1 MNKQNPTPSVAII
14 GAGASGLA
22 ASIFLASQ
30 NIKISIFEKNNKIG
44 KKLLATGNGKC
55 NVTNKNIS
63 LENFHTSYYEKKE
76 LKKLLHT
83 FNFEK
88 CKKFFSTL
96 GVEFLYRENGRA
108 YPMSSSSASI
118 VDALI
123 FKTEQLGINIIL
135 NTPVESINFES
146 EKFIINKKE
155 KFDFVILAT
164 GSIAMPKLGGTDSGY
179 NLAETFKHTIIPPQ
193 PSLVQLVSNN
203 KNLDIISGIK
213 LTGTVKNH
221 TGDILFTKY
230 GISGS
235 AILDISRE
243 IALDLQEKG
252 SIKLTI
258 DIAPEF
264 SKEKLK
270 SLLQQR
276 IKTQGEKKIS
286 LWLDGIFH
294 KKLSQ
299 YLIQEAKL
307 SSNIEYGNQLG
318 TKDINKLVH
327 LIKALPFTI
336 TDTKGFDFCE
346 VCSGGIDLYDINL
359 NTMES
364 KKQKRLYLIG
374 EVLDIDG
381 DCGGYN
387 LHFAW
392 ASAYCVANSI
402 KSLLQPN
409 ST

>member
-1 MNKQNPTPSVAII
+1 LNNKNNTPQVAII

-22 ASIFLASQ
+22 TAVFLSEY
-30 NIKISIFEKNNKIG
+30 NINVTIFEKNNKIG

-63 LENFHTSYYEKKE
+63 IENFHTTYHSKKE
-76 LKKLLHT
+76 LKKLLNI
-83 FNFEK
+83 FDFEK
-88 CKKFFSTL
+88 CKKFFSNL

-108 YPMSSSSASI
+108 YPMSSSSSSI

-123 FKTEQLGINIIL
+123 FKNEQVGTKILL
-135 NTPVESINFES
+135 NTPIESIQEQN
-146 EKFIINKKE
+146 EKFLINNE
-155 KFDFVILAT
+155 KIFDILILAT
-164 GSIAMPKLGGTDSGY
+164 GSIAMPKLGGSDSGY
-179 NLAETFKHTIIPPQ
+179 DLAKRFKHTIIPPQ

-203 KNLDIISGIK
+203 KNLDMISGVK

-243 IALDLQEKG
+243 IAIELQTKKEIQL
-252 SIKLTI
+252 SI
-258 DIAPEF
+258 DIAPEL

-270 SLLQQR
+270 SMLQQR
-276 IKTQGEKKIS
+276 VKSQGEKKVS

-299 YLIQEAKL
+299 YLIQSIKL
-307 SSNIEYGNQLG
+307 PSHIQKGKQLG
-318 TKDINKLVH
+318 TKEINKLVH
-327 LIKALPFTI
+327 SIKSLSFTI
-336 TDTKGFDFCE
+336 IDTKGFDNCE
-346 VCSGGIDLYDINL
+346 VCSGGVDLNEINL
-359 NTMES
+359 YTMES
-364 KKQKRLYLIG
+364 KKQKNLYITG

-392 ASAYCVANSI
+392 ASAYATATAI
-402 KSLLQPN
+402 KLSRVQPH
-409 ST
+409 